1 MKITDAIRTAMK
13 NQKIS
18 QVRLTEQLGL
28 KSQSVVA
35 QRLRTD
41 NLSVDTVVE
50 MLDSIGYEM
59 VIQEKKRGRKTE
71 GQLVIERSE
80 K

>member
-1 MKITDAIRTAMK
+1 MKITEAIRAAMK

>member
-1 MKITDAIRTAMK
+1 MKITEAIRTAMK

>member
-1 MKITDAIRTAMK
+1 MKITDAIRAAMK